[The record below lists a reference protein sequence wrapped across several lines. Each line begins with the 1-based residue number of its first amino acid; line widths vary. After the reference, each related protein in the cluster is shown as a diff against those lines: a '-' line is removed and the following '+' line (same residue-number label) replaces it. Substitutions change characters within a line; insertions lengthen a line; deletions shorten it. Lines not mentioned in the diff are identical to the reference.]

1 MSAEMEGIPMLL
13 RKDRFARKV
22 ALLKRVGLFDANDRS
37 VVVRRAIVRD
47 DLIRAYRLVHDVFV
61 DKGYIDPGPNGI
73 RIRLFEALP
82 EMATFVAE
90 ADGQM
95 VGVMSIV
102 PDSPDMGLPADKCFK
117 TELDRLRDAGRK
129 VAEVTNLAVLSA
141 YRRSNAFMELAK
153 PVLAQALSAGCDD
166 VFIAISPGHARF
178 FQDVL
183 QFEPWGE
190 RRSYSDEK
198 MDIVEG
204 KRWNL
209 RTLERRLLDCDRLLG
224 DDACLHEH
232 FFPGNAYHQYVRPWA
247 LMAKRAF
254 LDPDVLRALFVK
266 RCHLLERCSP
276 EQRLAISRRWGST
289 IFADVY
295 HGETAELTLA

>member
-1 MSAEMEGIPMLL
+1 MLL
-13 RKDRFARKV
+13 CKDRFARKV
-22 ALLKRVGLFDANDRS
+22 ALLKRVGLFDTDDKS
-37 VVVRRAIVRD
+37 ITVRRAIAGE
-47 DLIRAYRLVHDVFV
+47 DLTRAYELVHDVFV
-61 DKGYIDPGPNGI
+61 GEGYIDPKPGGI
-73 RIRLFEALP
+73 RVRPFEALP

-117 TELDRLRDAGRK
+117 TELHRLRDAGRK

-153 PVLAQALSAGCDD
+153 PILAQALSAGCDD
-166 VFIAISPGHARF
+166 VFIAISPGHAGF

-198 MDIVEG
+198 MDIVQG

-254 LDPDVLRALFVK
+254 LAPDVLRALFVD
-266 RCHLLERCSP
+266 RSGLLERCTP
-276 EQRLAISRRWGST
+276 EQRLAISRRWGSA

-295 HGETAELTLA
+295 YGETVELALA